1 MQTDTKA
8 GAKGGV
14 REFSRK
20 RRLMNQ
26 AGSIVMNPYNIMV
39 VISVIFMVYLILIP
53 LGQMIIQTLTLAGAD
68 AARVDGGREGM
79 FTLYYWK
86 RVLTSSI
93 SRKMLWTPL
102 KNSLLI
108 SVCTAAFGITLGSLL
123 AWLMVRSDLPYKKFF
138 SLALIIPYMIPS
150 WCKSMAWLTIF
161 KNERVGGAQGLL
173 GFLGIQTPDWLA
185 YGPFAIIVVLVI
197 HYYAYAY
204 LLVSSAL
211 SSISSASKAR
221 ILTKI
226 TFPLVMPAILSAV
239 IMTFSKA
246 MGTFGVPSVLGLKI
260 GYYTVS
266 TTMYNSI
273 QNGQNRVAFA
283 ISLILIAIASFSVF
297 LNQKAIGSRK
307 SFSTIGGKGSR
318 SNPIRLGK
326 WRPVIVGILIAF
338 IAVAVVF
345 PVVILLY
352 QSFMLEPGN
361 YSLSNFTL
369 HYWTGGSVPT
379 IDQGEPGIF
388 RNPQFMKYVVNTI
401 KLVVLTSLFATV
413 FGQLIGYINSRGR
426 KLFSGKLVEQLVF
439 IPYLIPSIAF
449 GAMYLA
455 LFATAKKIEM
465 MGYRITLVPS
475 LYGTFALLVLIAV
488 VKNMPF
494 ASRAGTSNM
503 LQISTELEEAAQVEN
518 AGFPRRFFKIVF
530 PPVKGRHDKRIHAG
544 VYQHHEGTGP
554 DSYTHDAQ
562 PADAALYGVRLFGGK
577 SDSAVQ
583 CSDHRYVCAGI
594 LRLLVCKY
602 LYGRGHH
609 QGLLMREDMKDEQN

>member
-8 GAKGGV
+8 GAEGGV

-173 GFLGIQTPDWLA
+173 GFWESRHRTGWP

-211 SSISSASKAR
+211 SSISS
-221 ILTKI
+221 
-226 TFPLVMPAILSAV
+226 
-239 IMTFSKA
+239 
-246 MGTFGVPSVLGLKI
+246 
-260 GYYTVS
+260 
-266 TTMYNSI
+266 
-273 QNGQNRVAFA
+273 
-283 ISLILIAIASFSVF
+283 
-297 LNQKAIGSRK
+297 
-307 SFSTIGGKGSR
+307 
-318 SNPIRLGK
+318 
-326 WRPVIVGILIAF
+326 
-338 IAVAVVF
+338 
-345 PVVILLY
+345 
-352 QSFMLEPGN
+352 
-361 YSLSNFTL
+361 
-369 HYWTGGSVPT
+369 
-379 IDQGEPGIF
+379 
-388 RNPQFMKYVVNTI
+388 
-401 KLVVLTSLFATV
+401 
-413 FGQLIGYINSRGR
+413 
-426 KLFSGKLVEQLVF
+426 
-439 IPYLIPSIAF
+439 
-449 GAMYLA
+449 
-455 LFATAKKIEM
+455 
-465 MGYRITLVPS
+465 
-475 LYGTFALLVLIAV
+475 
-488 VKNMPF
+488 
-494 ASRAGTSNM
+494 
-503 LQISTELEEAAQVEN
+503 ELEEMGEITGSQQGQN
-518 AGFPRRFFKIVF
+518 TYQDYIPAGDAGHPVGSYHDLLKGHGYLSAFRRFW
-530 PPVKGRHDKRIHAG
+530 G
-544 VYQHHEGTGP
+544 
-554 DSYTHDAQ
+554 
-562 PADAALYGVRLFGGK
+562 
-577 SDSAVQ
+577 
-583 CSDHRYVCAGI
+583 
-594 LRLLVCKY
+594 LRLDTTPYPPPCTTPFRT
-602 LYGRGHH
+602 GRTGWH
-609 QGLLMREDMKDEQN
+609 LPYP

>member
-8 GAKGGV
+8 GTKGGV

-26 AGSIVMNPYNIMV
+26 AGSIVKNPYNIMV

-93 SRKMLWTPL
+93 SQKMLWTPL

-211 SSISSASKAR
+211 SSINSELEEMGEILGASKAR

-246 MGTFGVPSVLGLKI
+246 MGTFGVPSVLGD
-260 GYYTVS
+260 
-266 TTMYNSI
+266 
-273 QNGQNRVAFA
+273 
-283 ISLILIAIASFSVF
+283 
-297 LNQKAIGSRK
+297 RK
-307 SFSTIGGKGSR
+307 S
-318 SNPIRLGK
+318 
-326 WRPVIVGILIAF
+326 
-338 IAVAVVF
+338 VV
-345 PVVILLY
+345 
-352 QSFMLEPGN
+352 
-361 YSLSNFTL
+361 
-369 HYWTGGSVPT
+369 
-379 IDQGEPGIF
+379 
-388 RNPQFMKYVVNTI
+388 
-401 KLVVLTSLFATV
+401 
-413 FGQLIGYINSRGR
+413 
-426 KLFSGKLVEQLVF
+426 
-439 IPYLIPSIAF
+439 
-449 GAMYLA
+449 
-455 LFATAKKIEM
+455 
-465 MGYRITLVPS
+465 
-475 LYGTFALLVLIAV
+475 
-488 VKNMPF
+488 
-494 ASRAGTSNM
+494 
-503 LQISTELEEAAQVEN
+503 
-518 AGFPRRFFKIVF
+518 
-530 PPVKGRHDKRIHAG
+530 
-544 VYQHHEGTGP
+544 
-554 DSYTHDAQ
+554 
-562 PADAALYGVRLFGGK
+562 
-577 SDSAVQ
+577 
-583 CSDHRYVCAGI
+583 
-594 LRLLVCKY
+594 
-602 LYGRGHH
+602 
-609 QGLLMREDMKDEQN
+609 

>member
-211 SSISSASKAR
+211 SSISSELEEMGEILGASKAR

-307 SFSTIGGKGSR
+307 SRQQMIHCSPHTLRIFGKAAACPQKMAQFCHFVRPGSSYGTSGIPPEKPEIFTQRSTTKKPALPFQRFQYLVVQSKQRKGLSHRSQGQAFDRHAPDLRRQRAKTVPIGNVFRTQCLALLRWGAQYEISCQH
-318 SNPIRLGK
+318 SPEQQ
-326 WRPVIVGILIAF
+326 VGVWDIF
-338 IAVAVVF
+338 R
-345 PVVILLY
+345 
-352 QSFMLEPGN
+352 QSFQLRGN
-361 YSLSNFTL
+361 QGHPPQSPVGKHCLYRPRVLAVGL
-369 HYWTGGSVPT
+369 CALGGGN
-379 IDQGEPGIF
+379 QHLKGIGF
-388 RNPQFMKYVVNTI
+388 LLRCVQNT
-401 KLVVLTSLFATV
+401 T
-413 FGQLIGYINSRGR
+413 Q
-426 KLFSGKLVEQLVF
+426 
-439 IPYLIPSIAF
+439 
-449 GAMYLA
+449 
-455 LFATAKKIEM
+455 
-465 MGYRITLVPS
+465 
-475 LYGTFALLVLIAV
+475 
-488 VKNMPF
+488 
-494 ASRAGTSNM
+494 
-503 LQISTELEEAAQVEN
+503 
-518 AGFPRRFFKIVF
+518 
-530 PPVKGRHDKRIHAG
+530 
-544 VYQHHEGTGP
+544 
-554 DSYTHDAQ
+554 
-562 PADAALYGVRLFGGK
+562 
-577 SDSAVQ
+577 
-583 CSDHRYVCAGI
+583 
-594 LRLLVCKY
+594 
-602 LYGRGHH
+602 
-609 QGLLMREDMKDEQN
+609 

>member
-1 MQTDTKA
+1 MMQTD
-8 GAKGGV
+8 AKGGKTV
-14 REFSRK
+14 FSRR

-26 AGSIVMNPYNIMV
+26 INSVLKNPYNIMV
-39 VISVIFMVYLILIP
+39 VVSVIFMVYLILIP
-53 LGQMIIQTLTLAGAD
+53 LGQMIIQTLTLAEAD
-68 AARVDGGREGM
+68 AARVEGGRQGM

-93 SRKMLWTPL
+93 AVKMLWTPL
-102 KNSLLI
+102 KNSLMIAL
-108 SVCTAAFGITLGSLL
+108 CTAFFGITLGSLL

-173 GFLGIQTPDWLA
+173 GYLGIQTPDWLA
-185 YGPFAIIVVLVI
+185 YGPFAIVMVLVI

-204 LLVSSAL
+204 LLVSAAL
-211 SSISSASKAR
+211 GSINSELEEMGEILGASKAR

-246 MGTFGVPSVLGLKI
+246 MGTFGVPSMLGLKI

-273 QNGQNRVAFA
+273 QNGQNRVAFV

-307 SFSTIGGKGSR
+307 SYSTIGGKGSR

-326 WRPVIVGILIAF
+326 WRPVITGILFVFVAL
-338 IAVAVVF
+338 AVVI
-345 PVVILLY
+345 PVVIPLY

-361 YSLSNFTL
+361 YSLSNMTL
-369 HYWTGGSVPT
+369 HYWIGSSVPT

-388 RNPQFMKYVVNTI
+388 KNPQFIKYVVNTI
-401 KLVVLTSLFATV
+401 KLVVMTSFFATL

-465 MGYRITLVPS
+465 LGYRITLVPS

-488 VKNMPF
+488 VKNLPF

-503 LQISTELEEAAQVEN
+503 LQISTELEEAAMVEN
-518 AGFPRRFFKIVF
+518 AGFLTRFFRIVF
-530 PPVKGRHDKRIHAG
+530 PLSKGGMMSGFMLVFISIMKELDLIVILMTPSQQTLPYMA
-544 VYQHHEGTGP
+544 YAYSAENLIQL
-554 DSYTHDAQ
+554 S
-562 PADAALYGVRLFGGK
+562 
-577 SDSAVQ
+577 SAVTI
-583 CSDHRYVCAGI
+583 VMFV
-594 LRLLVCKY
+594 LVFFVYWFANTFTDADITK
-602 LYGRGHH
+602 GF
-609 QGLLMREDMKDEQN
+609 